1 MYIHFEKYINSIIPQ
16 YIYTT
21 CNDSPI
27 ISTTENRVANNNPTA
42 DPPKITTNDRYIRRK
57 ITRAN
62 LSIL

>member
-1 MYIHFEKYINSIIPQ
+1 MYIHFEKYINSIIH
-16 YIYTT
+16 TT